1 MTHKVG
7 LILGS
12 TRPSRISP
20 EIAAWLQRNLAQPD
34 LSIDLIDLATINLPL
49 LDEVAQPSSGIYHEA
64 HTQQWSQLIQGYD
77 GFVLL
82 FPQYNWGYPAPLK
95 NALDYLYQEW
105 AHKPVSLVSYGG
117 HGGFQAA
124 QGMNLVVRGLK
135 MRLLT
140 NNLQITLRSADLN
153 DQGHFIET
161 DQALAPYVF
170 NAQQMGAEFSHL
182 LNN

>member
-1 MTHKVG
+1 MTYKIG

-12 TRPSRISP
+12 TRPTRISP
-20 EIAAWLQRNLAQPD
+20 DIAAWLQQNLAQPGLD
-34 LSIDLIDLATINLPL
+34 VDLIDLAAINLPL
-49 LDEVAQPSSGIYHEA
+49 LDETEQPSTGIYHEA

-77 GFVLL
+77 GFILL

-95 NALDYLYQEW
+95 NALDYLYKEW

-135 MRLLT
+135 MQLLT
-140 NNLQITLRSADLN
+140 NNLQITLHRADL
-153 DQGHFIET
+153 DEQGHFL
-161 DQALAPYVF
+161 DVNQALAPYTF
-170 NAQQMGAEFSHL
+170 NAHQIGAEFSHVL
-182 LNN
+182 GD